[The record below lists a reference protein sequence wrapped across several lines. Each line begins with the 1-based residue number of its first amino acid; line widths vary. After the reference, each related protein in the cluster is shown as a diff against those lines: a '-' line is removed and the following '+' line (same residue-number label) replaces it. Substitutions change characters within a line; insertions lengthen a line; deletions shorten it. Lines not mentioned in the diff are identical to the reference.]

1 MNDELKT
8 KIQLIAELTALRKQV
23 ADLTENIGTAPESP
37 EEKDDQKK
45 EGDNTYRDLLQNIP
59 ALVFRMHLRKNM
71 NMSFYND
78 MLKTMTGYTP
88 EEITRDAVCSLYH
101 LILPEDR
108 EGVLAT
114 IERALLNNESFQVEY
129 RFRHKDGSLRHFA
142 EKGTPIFGE
151 DRKPLFIDGIII
163 DNTEYRMTGEALRET
178 QERFRSLVESVGD
191 WIWEIDTRGS
201 YTYVSP
207 RVTDVLGYDAASL
220 FGKTIYDLTSS
231 GDTERLKQVFQESVA
246 AKKPLVT
253 LEKVC
258 LHKDGQARTLEM
270 SGIPFLNT
278 DGVIVGY
285 RGMDRDITE
294 RKNIETRQK
303 LHCDILKCLNQA
315 ADLPQLIREMTSLM
329 TEGGKFD
336 AAAVTIRGA
345 EAASGYYA
353 SGLADPFRALEKTK
367 DNLDDTQRLVKPDSR
382 PSLEYLYGCILRG
395 QIDPAF
401 AAMADGGSF
410 WTNHLS
416 EDPDLFD
423 PPDRPSPLHDAF
435 QQEGYESL
443 ALIPVTSEREI
454 LGLLQIM
461 DRRENHFDADTIDI
475 MEKAGQAVGQ
485 FLKKER
491 KSKDIAAAKNRLEG
505 RLEIVPDWIW
515 ETNQDLGLTYV
526 GRQVQHLLG
535 YGSAELFNQNIL
547 AIMPEAENENIEAFI
562 KEQEASD
569 RPAVKKVVFKNKDG
583 VPVTL
588 DMSVVPLMDDGG
600 NRKGFRGICREPAA
614 AAPVVD
620 NLFLSITED
629 NPAGVYIAQDGIFK
643 YMNSRAAEMA
653 GYEKGALIGKSTMDL
668 VHHDDRAV
676 LSDHL
681 RRMLHGA
688 EDAPCQFRIDK
699 TDGSFAWLMQTVRSV
714 QYEDKPAVLGAF
726 MDITSFKR
734 KETEERQ
741 SYQTETLDNVSTG
754 LIREINNIL
763 AFVNGYTEIAQAEAG
778 DESLKQ
784 TIAQIALSCRRGKTL
799 LDKISTITGHG
810 KYEKGSVDLNSLI
823 IKTMEGLGG
832 TLPTA
837 IEIRP
842 AASSEPCFVLA
853 DPEQLY
859 QVLNNLCSNAA
870 YAMRNKGGTLSVR
883 TDRISSDR
891 PESPSAVRL
900 IVSDTGQGIEPENL
914 DRIFDPF
921 WTTKTP
927 GEGSGL
933 GLSLVQA
940 IVKDLGGTFQV
951 KSKPG
956 EGTTFMLDLPLI
968 DPSRIPEIKPAVMI
982 PRGHENVLF
991 IDDNEAAANLGDSLL
1006 KSLGYQTV
1014 TLTDTA
1020 RAVELIETD
1029 AGRFDLA
1036 VIDMTMPDI
1045 NGMNLARKIAE
1056 IRPGLPMILCKGK
1069 TEIIAEAEA
1078 KRAGIRGFILK
1089 PLSRR
1094 NLAESVRKVLDE
1106 EKAGDTQESTES

>member
-8 KIQLIAELTALRKQV
+8 KIQLITELTALRKQV
-23 ADLTENIGTAPESP
+23 ADLTENIGAAPESP
-37 EEKDDQKK
+37 EEKDGQKQ
-45 EGDNTYRDLLQNIP
+45 EDNTYRDLLQNIP

-88 EEITRDAVCSLYH
+88 EEITRDNVCSLYH
-101 LILPEDR
+101 LVLPEDR

-129 RFRHKDGSLRHFA
+129 RLRHKDASLRHFA

-151 DRKPLFIDGIII
+151 DRKPLFIDGIIV
-163 DNTEYRMTGEALRET
+163 DNTEYQLTGEALRET

-191 WIWEIDTRGS
+191 WIWEIDTRGN
-201 YTYVSP
+201 YTYISP
-207 RVTDVLGYDAASL
+207 RVSDVLGYDAASL
-220 FGKTIYDLTSS
+220 FGKTIFDLTAP
-231 GDTERLKQVFQESVA
+231 GGAERLRQLFQESVA
-246 AKKPLVT
+246 AKKPLGT

-258 LHKDGQARTLEM
+258 LHKDGQARILEM
-270 SGIPFLNT
+270 SGVPFLNT
-278 DGVIVGY
+278 AGDVVGY

-294 RKNIETRQK
+294 RKNTEASQK

-315 ADLPQLIREMTSLM
+315 ADQPQLIRQLASLM
-329 TEGGKFD
+329 TKEGIFD

-345 EAASGYYA
+345 EAVSGYYA
-353 SGLADPFRALEKTK
+353 SGLTDPFRALEKTK

-401 AAMADGGSF
+401 ATMADGGSF

-435 QQEGYESL
+435 RKEGYESL
-443 ALIPVTSEREI
+443 ALVPVTSEREI
-454 LGLLQIM
+454 LGLLHIM
-461 DRRENHFDADTIDI
+461 DRRPNRFDAGTIDI
-475 MEKAGQAVGQ
+475 MEKTGQAMGE

-491 KSKDIAAAKNRLEG
+491 KAKDIVAARSRLEG

-526 GRQVQHLLG
+526 GKQVQPLLG

-547 AIMPEAENENIEAFI
+547 TIIPEAENENIEAFI
-562 KEQEASD
+562 REQEASD
-569 RPAVKKVVFKNKDG
+569 RPPVKKVVFKSKDG

-588 DMSVVPLMDDGG
+588 DMSVVPLPDESGH
-600 NRKGFRGICREPAA
+600 RKGFRGICREPAA

-620 NLFLSITED
+620 NLFVSIAED
-629 NPAGVYIAQDGIFK
+629 NPAGIYIAQDGIFK
-643 YMNSRAAEMA
+643 YMNGRATQMA
-653 GYEKGALIGKSTMDL
+653 GYEKGALIGKGTMDL
-668 VHHDDRAV
+668 VHQDDRAA

-681 RRMLHGA
+681 RRMFHGV
-688 EDAPCQFRIDK
+688 EDAPCQFRVDK
-699 TDGSFAWLMQTVRSV
+699 ADGSFIWLIQTARSV
-714 QYEDKPAVLGAF
+714 QYEDRPAVLGVF

-734 KETEERQ
+734 RETEERQ
-741 SYQTETLDNVSTG
+741 SYQTETLDTVSNG

-763 AFVNGYTEIAQAEAG
+763 AYVSGYTEIAQTETA
-778 DESLKQ
+778 DEPLKQ
-784 TIAQIALSCRRGKTL
+784 TIAQIALSCNRGKNL
-799 LDKISTITGHG
+799 LDKISMITGYG
-810 KYEKGSVDLNSLI
+810 KYEKGSVDLNNI
-823 IKTMEGLGG
+823 TMKIMKGLGE

-842 AASSEPCFVLA
+842 AVSSEPCFILA

-859 QVLNNLCSNAA
+859 QILTNLCSNAA
-870 YAMRNKGGTLSVR
+870 YAMRNKGGILSVR
-883 TDRISSDR
+883 TDYISSER
-891 PESPSAVRL
+891 PEAPSAVRL
-900 IVSDTGQGIEPENL
+900 SVSDTGQGIGSADI

-933 GLSLVQA
+933 GLALVQA
-940 IVKDLGGTFQV
+940 MVKDVGGTLQV
-951 KSKPG
+951 KSRPG
-956 EGTTFMLDLPLI
+956 EGTTFMIDLPLL
-968 DPSRIPEIKPAVMI
+968 DPSRIPEIPAAVMI
-982 PRGHENVLF
+982 PRGKENVLF

-1014 TLTDTA
+1014 TTTDSA

-1029 AGRFDLA
+1029 ANRFDLA

-1045 NGMNLARKIAE
+1045 NGMNIARKITE
-1056 IRPGLPMILCKGK
+1056 IRPGFPMILCKGK

-1078 KRAGIRGFILK
+1078 KRAGIREFILK
-1089 PLSRR
+1089 PLSRK
-1094 NLAESVRKVLDE
+1094 NLAETVRKVLDE
-1106 EKAGDTQESTES
+1106 EKEEAPQESTEP